1 MRLLKTK
8 VEVTVSAME
17 VAIQRPV
24 EPLATTKAPELVP
37 QLQDTQSTEA
47 TEPLLALQLCPPLL
61 YLLLLAPLATG

>member
-8 VEVTVSAME
+8 VDVTVSAME
-17 VAIQRPV
+17 VAMQVPV
-24 EPLATTKAPELVP
+24 EPLVTTKAPELVP
-37 QLQDTQSTEA
+37 QVQDTRSEVV